1 MPLYVY
7 EAADHSG
14 KKVKDTLE
22 AAGEAG
28 VKEYLKEQGLLPLS
42 IREAGK
48 GRGILLSRVSK
59 KDLLDFT
66 QELGNLLESGM
77 PIDKAVYA
85 LSVYSNSPAV
95 RNILHQVYA
104 DLQRGQSLSQAL
116 TRHREFS
123 PLYVNMIKAGE
134 AGGMVEASVARLA
147 EFLEASVSFREEV
160 RSAIVYPVFLTVIT
174 SLAVAF
180 LIMYVVPQFTR
191 MLESAGQEPPI
202 SMMALISLSGFI
214 GTYWWAILAGLAG
227 AVFAFDRYIRTPEG
241 ERVFDTLKL
250 RLPLIGGLH
259 TKTLTARFARTLGT
273 LIQSGVPIL
282 EAIKVSREVIGNS
295 VVSARLD
302 SLVEGVSKGRGVAV
316 PLRESRAFPPIVVQ
330 VVSVGEEAGRLDN
343 AFMKVA
349 DRFETESRRTIKRL
363 MSVLPTLM
371 IVLMAVAVGFIVYS
385 LLMTVLSVNDIPF

>member
-7 EAADHSG
+7 EAADQSG
-14 KKVKDTLE
+14 NKVKDTLE

-42 IREAGK
+42 IRETGK
-48 GRGILLSRVSK
+48 GRGIFILKVSR

-77 PIDKAVYA
+77 PIDKAVHA
-85 LSVYSNSPAV
+85 LSVYSGSPSMRAV
-95 RNILHQVYA
+95 LHQVYA

-116 TRHREFS
+116 SRHREFS
-123 PLYVNMIKAGE
+123 ALYVNMIKAGE
-134 AGGMVEASVARLA
+134 AGGALEASVTRLA
-147 EFLEASVSFREEV
+147 EFLEASVAFREEV
-160 RSAIVYPVFLTVIT
+160 RSAIVYPVFLTIIT

-180 LIMYVVPQFTR
+180 LMIYVVPQFMG
-191 MLESAGQEPPI
+191 MLESAGQEPPM
-202 SMMALISLSGFI
+202 SMMALVRLSGFI
-214 GTYWWAILAGLAG
+214 AAYWWAILGASAAAILAG
-227 AVFAFDRYIRTPEG
+227 ERYIRTPEG
-241 ERVFDTLKL
+241 RRLLDTVKL
-250 RLPLIGGLH
+250 RLPLLGGLH
-259 TKTLTARFARTLGT
+259 SKTLTARFARTLGT

-282 EAIKVSREVIGNS
+282 EAIKVSRDVIGNS
-295 VVSARLD
+295 VVSGRLD
-302 SLVEGVSKGRGVAV
+302 SLVEGVSKGRGVSV

-349 DRFETESRRTIKRL
+349 DRFEAESRRTIKRL
-363 MSVLPTLM
+363 MSVLPTLL
-371 IVLMAVAVGFIVYS
+371 IVAMAIAVGFIVYS